1 MKNIAECFEKYF
13 TYPTITKVDTNHV
26 NLSVAGILLKTI
38 FESVILTKRFIFNL
52 GFPKLVAC
60 LNTQVSLRKIKQYY
74 PEKHTLF
81 EEMIL
86 NSPSEDV

>member
-26 NLSVAGILLKTI
+26 NLSVAGIRLKTI
-38 FESVILTKRFIFNL
+38 FEKVINFFFNL

-86 NSPSEDV
+86 MSLSEDV